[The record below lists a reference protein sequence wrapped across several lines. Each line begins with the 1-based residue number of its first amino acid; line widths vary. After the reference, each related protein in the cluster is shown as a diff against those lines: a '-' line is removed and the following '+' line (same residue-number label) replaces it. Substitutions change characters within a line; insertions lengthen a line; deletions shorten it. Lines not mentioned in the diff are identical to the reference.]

1 MYVGVI
7 FDKQTKMV
15 ADYMPEATLME
26 YTICDDGYKQN
37 GTKWLPDAYIKTY
50 LSEKSGENQYHQ
62 RLAVLIC
69 GAIGDGAARALE
81 DYGVKIFRNVT
92 GDVESVFED
101 YKNIKLDEGENTKL
115 PARQNLFEYL
125 RAHRIYDERELDC
138 YRKGLE
144 TFGAALTEKDK
155 LWIYDQCYAL
165 ESRWYMF
172 PFIAE
177 VLDIRLDLKHAL
189 KYMSGF
195 LKVFSRVDGRNCDN
209 VKDQSLMVERIKILA
224 DNMKEDERQEFLD
237 ETFIVVAKNRE
248 IMVAEYLMDQ
258 GADISYVNKKGL
270 SVEKYETAMEDMTMA
285 TYLSYYRMNGKKKG
299 SAVDYF
305 KCKVKNDKDKPLEE
319 RMWVTRYD
327 PRFKEE
333 EGVVFGK
340 RALSVCKEILKDYE
354 KTGILKKT
362 TKAEELDAFVEEYNW
377 DDGFEVPHFIA
388 VHPNCSR
395 ETKEKMYE
403 LVEGSSY
410 YGTKD
415 FEDSD
420 DEQWKAFITE
430 LHDMLNG

>member
-1 MYVGVI
+1 MYIGVI
-7 FDKQTKMV
+7 YDKQTKQV
-15 ADYMPEATLME
+15 ADYMPEASLMK
-26 YTICDDGYKQN
+26 YTISEDGYLAD
-37 GTKWLPDAYIKTY
+37 GTKWLPEAQSNLRI
-50 LSEKSGENQYHQ
+50 EKENEYTK
-62 RLAVLIC
+62 LMAVLIC
-69 GAIGDGAARALE
+69 GKIGDGAAKAME
-81 DYGVKIFRNVT
+81 DFNVKVYRNVN
-92 GDVESVFED
+92 GDVNDVIEA
-101 YKNIKLDEGENTKL
+101 YKNNQLEEGENTKL
-115 PARQNLFEYL
+115 PARQNLFEYF
-125 RAHRIYDERELDC
+125 RAHRIYDKKELDC

-144 TFGAALTEKDK
+144 MFGTALTEKDK
-155 LWIYDQCYAL
+155 LWIYNQCYAL
-165 ESRWYMF
+165 ESRWYLF
-172 PFIAE
+172 PYIAE

-195 LKVFSRVDGRNCDN
+195 LKVFSHIDGRNCDN
-209 VKDQSLMVERIKILA
+209 VQDQSLMVERIKILA

-248 IMVAEYLMDQ
+248 IMVAEYLMYQ

-270 SVEKYETAMEDMTMA
+270 SVEKFETAMEDMTMA

-299 SAVDYF
+299 PAVDYF
-305 KCKVKNDKDKPLEE
+305 KCKVKNLKDKPLEQ

-333 EGVVFGK
+333 EAGVVFGK
-340 RALSVCKEILKDYE
+340 RALTVCKEILKDYE

-362 TKAEELDAFVEEYNW
+362 TKAEDIDAFVEEYNW
-377 DDGFEVPHFIA
+377 DDGFEVPHFLA

-403 LVEGSSY
+403 LVEGNSF

-420 DEQWKAFITE
+420 DEQWKAFISE
-430 LHDMLNG
+430 LHDMLNGK